1 MDKLV
6 LRSNSGGAGDSHY
19 LFIDN
24 YPTSRDLG
32 ISSQL
37 QFIDYCDQRNLVI
50 ELLMHIVAKK
60 MRLYFIYRKVASSNT
75 SYLEAGFTN
84 LIQQSLKPGCSYF

>member
-1 MDKLV
+1 MYLLTTYLVFTVDKLV

-37 QFIDYCDQRNLVI
+37 QFIDYCDQRNLVM

-60 MRLYFIYRKVASSNT
+60 IEVHYEKK
-75 SYLEAGFTN
+75 FTK
-84 LIQQSLKPGCSYF
+84 LV

>member
-37 QFIDYCDQRNLVI
+37 QFIDYCDQRNLVM
-50 ELLMHIVAKK
+50 ELPLHIVAKRNEVVYLSTVK
-60 MRLYFIYRKVASSNT
+60 SC
-75 SYLEAGFTN
+75 LEAGFTN
-84 LIQQSLKPGCSYF
+84 LINSLYNPDVFTFVL